1 MEEEDIE
8 SKYGAGEPQDAEDK
22 KPEVVC
28 QW

>member
-8 SKYGAGEPQDAEDK
+8 SKNGVGEPQDAEDK

-28 QW
+28 Q